1 MEPNGAKK
9 TWTLREPIGSLALRQ
24 SGGAIL
30 SLRSGFFTFDF
41 TTGETKRICETQSGE
56 LRPRLNDGKV
66 DRQGRFVAGSMDFEE
81 RAPVG
86 KLFRLDPDL
95 SVHTLD
101 REIIC
106 SNGPCWSPDGRIL
119 YFADTS
125 RRAIYA
131 YDYDTATGQVQ
142 SRRLFANFET
152 LRGFPDGATVDEE
165 GYVWSVEVY
174 SGRLIRFDPLGV
186 IDRIVGL
193 PVQSTTSLI
202 FGGANLNVAY
212 VTSMARPMNGQYH
225 REREAVVCSRSMISA
240 CAACPNRALLADWDY
255 RSTRTIMRI
264 EVIVDVKTT
273 LGEGPLWDVEQ
284 ERLYWI
290 DSFDGRVFRATVA
303 GGEIRCWDVPQKI
316 GSMALRKDGSGAVVS
331 LARGFHLLDFKSG
344 DVELI
349 IDPEPDKQN
358 NRLND
363 GKVDKRGRFV
373 AGSMDTMEEGPNG
386 ALYRLDPDFSLHKL
400 DEKIIVSNGPCWSPD
415 GATFYFADTWT
426 GDIWAYDYD
435 QSTGAAS
442 NRRTFVSVDRSRGG
456 AADGS
461 TVDAEGC
468 LWNALVYDGRLVR
481 YDPNGRIDRVIDMPV
496 KKITSVMFGGPN
508 LDILFIT
515 SMAKP
520 PLPRFPGDGRLRGS
534 LFAIYDLGI
543 RGLPEP
549 RFGA

>member
-1 MEPNGAKK
+1 
-9 TWTLREPIGSLALRQ
+9 
-24 SGGAIL
+24 
-30 SLRSGFFTFDF
+30 
-41 TTGETKRICETQSGE
+41 
-56 LRPRLNDGKV
+56 
-66 DRQGRFVAGSMDFEE
+66 
-81 RAPVG
+81 
-86 KLFRLDPDL
+86 
-95 SVHTLD
+95 
-101 REIIC
+101 
-106 SNGPCWSPDGRIL
+106 
-119 YFADTS
+119 
-125 RRAIYA
+125 
-131 YDYDTATGQVQ
+131 
-142 SRRLFANFET
+142 
-152 LRGFPDGATVDEE
+152 
-165 GYVWSVEVY
+165 
-174 SGRLIRFDPLGV
+174 
-186 IDRIVGL
+186 
-193 PVQSTTSLI
+193 
-202 FGGANLNVAY
+202 
-212 VTSMARPMNGQYH
+212 
-225 REREAVVCSRSMISA
+225 
-240 CAACPNRALLADWDY
+240 
-255 RSTRTIMRI
+255 MRI

-290 DSFDGRVFRATVA
+290 DSFDGRVFRATAA
-303 GGEIRCWDVPQKI
+303 GNEIRCWDVPQKV

-344 DVELI
+344 DVEFI
-349 IDPEPDKQN
+349 IDPEPGKEK

-400 DEKIIVSNGPCWSPD
+400 DDKIIVSNGPCWSPD

-435 QSTGAAS
+435 QSNGAVS

-481 YDPNGRIDRVIDMPV
+481 YDPSGRVDRIIDMPV
-496 KKITSVMFGGPN
+496 KKITSVMFGGLN
-508 LDILFIT
+508 LDILFVT

-543 RGLPEP
+543 KGIPEP